1 MALSR
6 NQRATTIIL
15 DAETDR
21 LLDVAAQEAGTSRSE
36 FIRMQLRR
44 VLLQYMEHPKPRSDE
59 MGHFAGEWAE
69 VPRLST
75 IPSPAR

>member
-6 NQRATTIIL
+6 AKRATTIIL

-21 LLDVAAQEAGTSRSE
+21 LFDEAAHEAGTSRSE

-44 VLLQYMEHPKPRSDE
+44 VLLQYVEHPKPRSAGVVKKQLAERGDE
-59 MGHFAGEWAE
+59 AELFA
-69 VPRLST
+69 RLK
-75 IPSPAR
+75 R